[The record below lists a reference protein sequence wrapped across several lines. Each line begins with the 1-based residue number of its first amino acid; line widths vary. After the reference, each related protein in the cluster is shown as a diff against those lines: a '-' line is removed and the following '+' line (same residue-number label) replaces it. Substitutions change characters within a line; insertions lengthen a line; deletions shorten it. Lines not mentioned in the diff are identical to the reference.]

1 MLEAAAI
8 SSPVGASLAVG
19 GKARASAGDRPEPSG
34 RATFATRNCSMITRG
49 DCFFAVIDEDAC
61 SFEASHIRER
71 HGLVVKQK
79 VQDRPGHSPSKR
91 GTDWR
96 ATAAPGSFCLIVA
109 EFHLAKRRVEAH
121 IREMVQ
127 TWRSGPG
134 EEFTCSH
141 CGAAYE
147 VTINRLPTRE
157 ADQATCQVCHKIMNR
172 WSSTASVVS

>member
-1 MLEAAAI
+1 
-8 SSPVGASLAVG
+8 
-19 GKARASAGDRPEPSG
+19 
-34 RATFATRNCSMITRG
+34 MIMRG
-49 DCFFAVIDEDAC
+49 DCFFAAIDEDAC
-61 SFEASHIRER
+61 SPEASHIRER

-134 EEFTCSH
+134 EEFTCPH

-172 WSSTASVVS
+172 WSSTASPSYKLKSQPAYALRRFDVVKMRDEIEDENGPVNG